1 MTPLIA
7 VIEKDPEILSVV
19 DKARAL
25 TITNP
30 EQASY
35 VDEFCVWLK
44 DLEKR
49 TTAKYADSKKKA
61 HDAWKA
67 VVAMES
73 EDLDKVIEAR
83 KIAKGSLI
91 AWSDKQAAIAEQ
103 EAAIARAKAKQQ
115 AENEAL
121 DRAARAAEFGD
132 DKTAD
137 AIISAPVVVEPVKAA
152 APVKTAT
159 VLQTRWKFRIINPAL
174 VPVEYRTIDE
184 QKIGAVIRAT
194 KGAITI
200 PGVEAF
206 SERV

>member
-1 MTPLIA
+1 MTPLLT

-25 TITNP
+25 TINTP

-83 KIAKGSLI
+83 KIAKSSLI
-91 AWSDKQAAIAEQ
+91 AWDDKQKAIAEQ
-103 EAAIARAKAKQQ
+103 NAAIARAKAKKD
-115 AENEAL
+115 AEDAAL
-121 DRAARAAEFGD
+121 LRAEIAEEYGD
-132 DKTAD
+132 KAGAE
-137 AIISAPVVVEPVKAA
+137 AIINAPVVVEPVKVA
-152 APVKTAT
+152 APAKTAT
-159 VLQTRWKFRIINPAL
+159 MFQTRWKFKIVDASKIPREYL
-174 VPVEYRTIDE
+174 VPDE
-184 QKIGAVIRAT
+184 TKIGGVIRAT
-194 KGAITI
+194 KGAVTI